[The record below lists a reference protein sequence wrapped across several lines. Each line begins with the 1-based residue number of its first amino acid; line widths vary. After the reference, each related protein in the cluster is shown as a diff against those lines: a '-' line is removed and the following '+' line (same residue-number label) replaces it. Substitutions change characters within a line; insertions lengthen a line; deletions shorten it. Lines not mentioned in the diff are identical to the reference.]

1 MAIIFRG
8 IPLLNRLS
16 LRANIAGSVLAMGI
30 LAVVLA
36 LTVAET
42 YRQYAIDS
50 QRTAF
55 EQIIGLRVETLL
67 QELTR
72 VSHDLGQALQSE
84 KGFRQLFRERDTA
97 VLEQEL
103 DSQFHQYFVTAGI
116 IKLESLAIYDD
127 KFTPIA
133 RVFSDNSSTD
143 AGCSGLHARAAS
155 RKGPQRLKT
164 VTELCLVAGKPYF
177 SLLLPV
183 GGLRLKGYL
192 EVVTDPMY
200 SLRVIEQNLGMPLR
214 MRYADGSISY
224 QSEDWP
230 SSKAERQG
238 VIATFQPKTEEGKPA
253 FSLAVARDVSVFAEQ
268 LAAARNKYL
277 AVVGGMSLLLALIM
291 IYLLNK
297 TALQPLH
304 RLGEQLRNIRRD
316 KKQLGKPVAVSGNA
330 EIRELASGFNEMTN
344 ELKELYDT
352 LLNRNEEL
360 SQEIEVREYAERE
373 LKKHRHHLEEL
384 VEQRTQDLATARDAA
399 LEASR
404 SKSLFLANMS
414 HELRTPLNAIIG
426 YSEILMEDAIASDG
440 GRSVPDLKKV
450 HAAGKHLLSLIN
462 DILDLT
468 KIEAGKMDLY
478 EEWFDVGHLLKNIA
492 ETIQPLVLQNQN
504 RLTIDCP
511 TDVGNMYADSTKI
524 RQTLVNLLNNA
535 CKFTQRGD
543 VHVKVWREAKDE
555 NEQIF
560 FSVQDSGIGMSR
572 EQQDKLFE
580 AFSQADA
587 SATRKFGGT
596 GLGLV
601 ISQHYCNMM
610 GGHIHVAS
618 ELGQGATFTVS
629 LPLKKGPSQENVQ
642 TIPDEL
648 AASWQAEAVASEV
661 RYSPMPQSDNVER
674 REHLSTVLVI
684 DDDPSVH
691 DIMTHYLTQKGFNVH
706 TASSGAEGLEQAAD
720 IKPDVITL
728 DVMMPG
734 MDGWAVL
741 KALKQDP
748 ELCDIPVIMVSMVEN
763 RNMGFSL
770 GAIDYLSKPIEKE
783 RLCDVVNRCVRSSR
797 EGTVLVVEDNDALR
811 TSIKDILALDG
822 WTVKAVQSAE
832 SAFSTMGENP
842 PVLIMLDLMM
852 PEMDGFEFLNQLQH
866 NPRWSDIPVVVIS
879 GKQLSVEEHRQLQGR
894 VAKVVNKAA
903 YHHDELLDKVYH
915 IVNKSLGSG
924 KKVMSEFDET
934 VFLD

>member
-1 MAIIFRG
+1 
-8 IPLLNRLS
+8 
-16 LRANIAGSVLAMGI
+16 
-30 LAVVLA
+30 
-36 LTVAET
+36 
-42 YRQYAIDS
+42 
-50 QRTAF
+50 
-55 EQIIGLRVETLL
+55 
-67 QELTR
+67 
-72 VSHDLGQALQSE
+72 
-84 KGFRQLFRERDTA
+84 
-97 VLEQEL
+97 
-103 DSQFHQYFVTAGI
+103 
-116 IKLESLAIYDD
+116 
-127 KFTPIA
+127 
-133 RVFSDNSSTD
+133 
-143 AGCSGLHARAAS
+143 
-155 RKGPQRLKT
+155 
-164 VTELCLVAGKPYF
+164 
-177 SLLLPV
+177 
-183 GGLRLKGYL
+183 
-192 EVVTDPMY
+192 
-200 SLRVIEQNLGMPLR
+200 
-214 MRYADGSISY
+214 
-224 QSEDWP
+224 
-230 SSKAERQG
+230 
-238 VIATFQPKTEEGKPA
+238 
-253 FSLAVARDVSVFAEQ
+253 
-268 LAAARNKYL
+268 
-277 AVVGGMSLLLALIM
+277 
-291 IYLLNK
+291 
-297 TALQPLH
+297 
-304 RLGEQLRNIRRD
+304 
-316 KKQLGKPVAVSGNA
+316 
-330 EIRELASGFNEMTN
+330 
-344 ELKELYDT
+344 
-352 LLNRNEEL
+352 
-360 SQEIEVREYAERE
+360 
-373 LKKHRHHLEEL
+373 
-384 VEQRTQDLATARDAA
+384 
-399 LEASR
+399 
-404 SKSLFLANMS
+404 MS